1 MICLR
6 STPAA
11 YESVR
16 AMLDSAL
23 GYPDIERRTLTAIPP
38 SAELPSDDQGRVY
51 LAVGSGVI
59 PAEMLA
65 SAVMAGDGE
74 QVSEDVFQAAFA
86 RFVDEAAT
94 L

>member
-11 YESVR
+11 YESFR

-38 SAELPSDDQGRVY
+38 SAELPSDEQGRVC
-51 LAVGSGVI
+51 LAIGSGVI
-59 PAEMLA
+59 PSEMLA
-65 SAVMAGDGE
+65 SAILSGDLE
-74 QVSEDVFQAAFA
+74 QVSEAVFQAAFA
-86 RFVDEAAT
+86 RFLEAAT

>member
-11 YESVR
+11 YESFR

-38 SAELPSDDQGRVY
+38 SDDLPSDDQGRVY

-59 PAEMLA
+59 PAQMLGP
-65 SAVMAGDGE
+65 AVLSGDFE
-74 QVSEDVFQAAFA
+74 QVSESVFQAAFA
-86 RFVDEAAT
+86 RFLHEAAT